1 LVRASPYR
9 IEGEIRSRGE
19 ITPFS
24 REVMAVKPE
33 DALELVYSEVGS
45 KHRAK
50 RREIFI
56 VSMRELKPEEI
67 SDSFVAKLRE
77 LEVSR
82 R

>member
-1 LVRASPYR
+1 
-9 IEGEIRSRGE
+9 
-19 ITPFS
+19 
-24 REVMAVKPE
+24 MAVKPE